1 MAEAIFRTEHGWRR
15 FSQPSTVLTALAL
28 SDVRAVLDQV
38 DAAALEGKVAVGYVA
53 YEASAAFDPALTTHC
68 ATTPLARFAIY
79 DAWEDLG
86 ALPAPDNEAPELD
99 WQPEID
105 AATYRD
111 RVQRIRELI
120 AAGDTY
126 QVNFTLRLRA
136 DGAGDPYALFHR
148 MNPCRRTKFSA
159 YWVDDDLAICGASP
173 ELFFSLEGDQL
184 TCRPMK
190 GTAPRG
196 RTTHE
201 DATLA
206 AQLRASEKNRAENLM
221 ILDMVRSDLG
231 RIAEVGSVYAS
242 EVFRIERYA
251 TVHQM
256 TSTASCRTHSSLSEI
271 FAALFPAASMT
282 GAPKPRTMEIISD
295 LESSPRGIYSGC
307 MGTVGPGRQARF
319 GVAIRTAELDRAK
332 SEWTY
337 GVGGGIVWDS
347 TAESEAAEWRTKAAI
362 ILEPPAPPF
371 GLLETF
377 RWTPDGG
384 YWLLQG
390 HLDRLADSAAYFDRE
405 LDVEVV
411 RRALEAYA
419 ERLSEPRRVRL
430 TISEPGDIEITD
442 DVLPVWPARPKVAIS
457 PVPVPDDPLLFHKTD
472 RRELY
477 QRALAAHPGYDEV
490 LLQNESGEITEG
502 TFTNVAARIGD
513 KLWTTPHAAGVVPG
527 VLRAHMISEGELD
540 IRVLTPADL
549 LAADEVVLLNSVRG
563 MSPPVELSP

>member
-1 MAEAIFRTEHGWRR
+1 M
-15 FSQPSTVLTALAL
+15 
-28 SDVRAVLDQV
+28 
-38 DAAALEGKVAVGYVA
+38 GYVA
-53 YEASAAFDPALTTHC
+53 YEAAAAFDPALNTHP

-79 DAWEDLG
+79 DRWEDLD
-86 ALPAPDNEAPELD
+86 ALPVPENPAPNLD

-105 AATYRD
+105 AETYRD
-111 RVQRIRELI
+111 RVRRIREFI

-136 DGAGDPYALFHR
+136 TGPGDPYGLFHR
-148 MNPCRRTKFSA
+148 MNPCRRTAFA
-159 YWVDDDLAICGASP
+159 GYWVDDDLAICGASP

-201 DATLA
+201 DATIA

-231 RIAEVGSVYAS
+231 RIAEVGSVRAS
-242 EVFRIERYA
+242 DVFHIERYS

-256 TSTASCRTHSSLSEI
+256 TSTASCSTQASLSEI

-282 GAPKPRTMEIISD
+282 GAPKPRTMEIIRD
-295 LESSPRGIYSGC
+295 LEASPRGIYSGC
-307 MGTVGPGRQARF
+307 FGTVGPGRQARF
-319 GVAIRTAELDRAK
+319 GVAIRTAVLDRAQD
-332 SEWTY
+332 EWAY

-362 ILEPPAPPF
+362 ILETPTPPF
-371 GLLETF
+371 SLLETF

-405 LDVEVV
+405 LDIEVV
-411 RRALEAYA
+411 RNALEVHAKHLA
-419 ERLSEPRRVRL
+419 EPRRVRL
-430 TISEPGDIEITD
+430 TISEGGKLEISD
-442 DVLPVWPARPKVAIS
+442 DMLPAWPAKPRVAIS
-457 PVPVPDDPLLFHKTD
+457 PEPVPDDPLLFHKTD
-472 RRELY
+472 RRGLY
-477 QRALAAHPGYDEV
+477 HRALAAHPGCDEV

-502 TFTNVAARIGD
+502 TFTNVAVRIGE

-527 VLRAHMISEGELD
+527 VLRAHMISDGELD